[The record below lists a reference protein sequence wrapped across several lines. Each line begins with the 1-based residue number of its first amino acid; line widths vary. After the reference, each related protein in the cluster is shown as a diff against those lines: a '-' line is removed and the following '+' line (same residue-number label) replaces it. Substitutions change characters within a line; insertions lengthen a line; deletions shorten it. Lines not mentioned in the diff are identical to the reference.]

1 MYTRYCN
8 QHHAQG
14 LFQETRRSY
23 LCFLIGKTASGFYY
37 FEKGSQVSPLLSLK
51 RGLPGIIHSGFD
63 DLTPHQGEAI
73 SHRTTQRADSKRHKV
88 MSDPSFLCVFFCP
101 SQSEQGSA
109 WAFCQK
115 AFPTL
120 PTSHS
125 SRSSWARLPP
135 WEQLG
140 WLIDFKHATSA
151 TREEAEGEVR
161 GTRKLLA
168 PCADCKICRCARG
181 LKWRPNLKKTTTKN
195 LSL

>member
-73 SHRTTQRADSKRHKV
+73 SHRTTQSVDSKRHKV
-88 MSDPSFLCVFFCP
+88 MSDPSFFSLFFAPP
-101 SQSEQGSA
+101 SRNKGQLERSAKKPFRPFPPPILRGVHERGS
-109 WAFCQK
+109 
-115 AFPTL
+115 P
-120 PTSHS
+120 HES
-125 SRSSWARLPP
+125 SL
-135 WEQLG
+135 
-140 WLIDFKHATSA
+140 D
-151 TREEAEGEVR
+151 
-161 GTRKLLA
+161 
-168 PCADCKICRCARG
+168 D
-181 LKWRPNLKKTTTKN
+181 
-195 LSL
+195 